1 MASDQIIHNT
11 KQYKRTDLSLQIDL
25 SVVEWVLL
33 CFTCIKKKIKLVYY
47 FIAMTY
53 VIILRILNYFDFT
66 Q

>member
-33 CFTCIKKKIKLVYY
+33 CFTCIKKK
-47 FIAMTY
+47 
-53 VIILRILNYFDFT
+53 N
-66 Q
+66 